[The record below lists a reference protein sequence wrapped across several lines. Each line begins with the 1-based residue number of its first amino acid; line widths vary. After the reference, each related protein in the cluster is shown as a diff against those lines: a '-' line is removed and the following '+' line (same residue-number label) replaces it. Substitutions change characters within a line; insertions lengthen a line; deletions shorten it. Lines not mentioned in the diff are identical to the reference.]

1 MALDVEKTWADRFVI
16 ALGAAA
22 VAQAVSNWYG
32 SSDTSTDFSVGNLT
46 SSVSSLGE
54 TIAAASSPPASSS
67 GSSDSGFS
75 SSSSSSD
82 SGGSSG
88 GGGGGGGGS
97 GW

>member
-22 VAQAVSNWYG
+22 VAQAVSNWYQ
-32 SSDTSTDFSVGNLT
+32 SSDGATNFSVGNLA
-46 SSVSSLGE
+46 SSVSSLGD
-54 TIAAASSPPASSS
+54 TIAAAASPPGSSS
-67 GSSDSGFS
+67 GSSDSGF
-75 SSSSSSD
+75 SSSSD